1 MSKAT
6 LESLIGATAFD
17 EHGDKIGK
25 VKQIYIDNNTGSP
38 TWAAVSTGLFSGD
51 SLVPLAGADH
61 RADDDTL
68 RLHVDKEQVKSA
80 PHLDNGGRI
89 SAQSEQEL
97 FKHYHVDPRSAG
109 WNTYGR
115 QQIRPGGDSPMTHG
129 NPAQGKH
136 AQPGRTDDSMVRSE
150 EQLRVDTENTEV
162 GTARLRKYVVTEEQ
176 TIKVPV
182 THEEVHI
189 EREPITGDR
198 TGRTTIGED
207 EREVTLHADQV
218 HVQKEAVPVERV
230 RLAVDEVADEKTV
243 SDTVRKERI
252 DTEGVDDRRPK
263 AP

>member
-6 LESLIGATAFD
+6 LESLIGATAYD
-17 EHGDKIGK
+17 DHGDKIGK
-25 VKQIYIDNNTGSP
+25 VKQIYIDNSSGSP
-38 TWAAVSTGLFSGD
+38 TWAAVSTGMFSHD
-51 SLVPLAGADH
+51 SLVPLAGAEH
-61 RADDDTL
+61 QADDDTL
-68 RLHVDKEQVKSA
+68 KLHVDKEQVKSA
-80 PHLDNGGRI
+80 PHLDDGGRI

-97 FKHYHVDPRSAG
+97 FKHYHVDPRAAG

-115 QQIRPGGDSPMTHG
+115 QQIRPGDESPMTHG
-129 NPAQGKH
+129 NPAQARH
-136 AQPGRTDDSMVRSE
+136 TDDSMVRSE
-150 EQLRVDTENTEV
+150 EQLRVDTETEEV

-176 TIKVPV
+176 TFKVPV

-230 RLAVDEVADEKTV
+230 RLAVDEVTDEQTV
-243 SDTVRKERI
+243 SDTVRKERVE
-252 DTEGVDDRRPK
+252 TEGVDDRRRREP
-263 AP
+263 